1 MGTVQTERRTKRTKY
16 PTRRTIRRS
25 FPLVGLLLY
34 YGTVV
39 LVGSGLIAFVPGFRE
54 ALVAPIAEAASGG
67 MEGLVSKGG
76 AAASA
81 APGASPWTGIAG
93 RGALTVTAMA
103 WALVVILPVAWT
115 LTRTRRLRYDPSL
128 VHTLIVL
135 PLVVAGVVLVVKNS
149 LALAFALA
157 GIVAGVRFRQSLEEP
172 EQAVYVLLS
181 LGIGLAAG
189 VQALDI
195 ALVMSMAFTF
205 IVMTFWRFD
214 IGSISSRG
222 RGAQLTIGDQ
232 SLLNPAVRV
241 QAREIAER
249 EAAQPDGMKSHGML
263 VVKTYDRDAARL
275 AVENV
280 LGRLAS
286 EWRIIEPTTTN
297 GVAHFD
303 ALLCLKKNADPA
315 DLVAELEARWS
326 EEIAAAEY
334 VPLGIGGSAN

>member
-1 MGTVQTERRTKRTKY
+1 MEAEQSQPLAWRTKY

-25 FPLVGLLLY
+25 FPIAGLLLY
-34 YGTVV
+34 YGTLVV
-39 LVGSGLIAFVPGFRE
+39 VASVLIAFVPGFRE
-54 ALVAPIAEAASGG
+54 ALVAPISERMGA
-67 MEGLVSKGG
+67 GLESITSKGG
-76 AAASA
+76 AAAIPPPA
-81 APGASPWTGIAG
+81 TPWGGVFG
-93 RGALTVTAMA
+93 RGALTLTAMA
-103 WALVVILPVAWT
+103 WALFVTLPVAWT

-135 PLVVAGVVLVVKNS
+135 PLVVSGVVLVVKNS

-172 EQAVYVLLS
+172 EEAVYVLLS

-189 VQALDI
+189 VQALDV

-214 IGSISSRG
+214 IGSIYAKG
-222 RGAQLTIGDQ
+222 RGAQLAIGDKR
-232 SLLNPAVRV
+232 LLKPSPRDA
-241 QAREIAER
+241 AREIGER
-249 EAAQPDGMKSHGML
+249 EAAEPDGLKSHGML
-263 VVKTYDRDAARL
+263 VVKSYDRDAARHAL
-275 AVENV
+275 ENV
-280 LGRLAS
+280 LGQLAS
-286 EWRIIEPTTTN
+286 EWRITEPATKN

-303 ALLCLKKNADPA
+303 ALLRLKKNCDPA

-334 VPLGIGGSAN
+334 VPLGIGGAES

>member
-1 MGTVQTERRTKRTKY
+1 MRTKNSDQRAKRTRY
-16 PTRRTIRRS
+16 PATRTIRRT

-34 YGTVV
+34 YGALV
-39 LVGSGLIAFVPGFRE
+39 LVATGLIAFVPGFRD
-54 ALVAPIAEAASGG
+54 ALVAPIAEGTLAGV
-67 MEGLVSKGG
+67 VSKGD
-76 AAASA
+76 AAKIPPPP
-81 APGASPWTGIAG
+81 APWSGMFG
-93 RGALTVTAMA
+93 RGALTLTAMGV
-103 WALVVILPVAWT
+103 ALAMTLPVAWT

-157 GIVAGVRFRQSLEEP
+157 GIVAGVRFRQKLEEP
-172 EQAVYVLLS
+172 EEAVYVLLS

-195 ALVMSMAFTF
+195 ALVMSLAFTI

-214 IGSISSRG
+214 IGAIYAKG
-222 RGAQLTIGDQ
+222 RGAQLAIGDK
-232 SLLNPAVRV
+232 SLLKPAIRDD
-241 QAREIAER
+241 AREIAEH
-249 EAAQPDGMKSHGML
+249 EAAQPDGLKSDGML
-263 VVKTYDRDAARL
+263 VVKTYDREGARL
-275 AVENV
+275 AVESV

-286 EWRIIEPTTTN
+286 EWRIDEPETEN
-297 GVAHFD
+297 GVVHLE
-303 ALLCLKKNADPA
+303 ALLRLKKDAEPA

-334 VPLGIGGSAN
+334 VPLGIGGGSK

>member
-1 MGTVQTERRTKRTKY
+1 M
-16 PTRRTIRRS
+16 
-25 FPLVGLLLY
+25 GLLAY
-34 YGTVV
+34 YGALI
-39 LVGSGLIAFVPGFRE
+39 LVAAGLIALVPGFRE
-54 ALVAPIAEAASGG
+54 ALVAPISE
-67 MEGLVSKGG
+67 G
-76 AAASA
+76 AAASLPVGKGA
-81 APGASPWTGIAG
+81 AAKMPLPASPWTGIAG
-93 RGALTVTAMA
+93 RGALTLTAMA
-103 WALVVILPVAWT
+103 WALAVTLPVVWT

-172 EQAVYVLLS
+172 EEVVYILLS

-205 IVMTFWRFD
+205 VAMTFWRFD
-214 IGSISSRG
+214 IGAIYAMG
-222 RGAQLTIGDQ
+222 RGAQLAVGDK
-232 SLLNPAVRV
+232 SLLEPSVRDD
-241 QAREIAER
+241 AREIAER
-249 EAAQPDGMKSHGML
+249 EAAQPDGLKSHGML
-263 VVKTYDRDAARL
+263 VVKTFDPEGARQ
-275 AVENV
+275 AVESV

-286 EWRIIEPTTTN
+286 EWRIVEPTSTN
-297 GVAHFD
+297 GVPHLD
-303 ALLCLKKNADPA
+303 ALVRLKKNAEPA

-334 VPLGIGGSAN
+334 VPLGIGSAEQ

>member
-1 MGTVQTERRTKRTKY
+1 M
-16 PTRRTIRRS
+16 
-25 FPLVGLLLY
+25 Y
-34 YGTVV
+34 YGALV
-39 LVGSGLIAFVPGFRE
+39 LGAAILIAFVPGFEE
-54 ALVAPIAEAASGG
+54 ALVAPIEDVGG
-67 MEGLVSKGG
+67 GLGGLVSKSDAV
-76 AAASA
+76 AAA
-81 APGASPWTGIAG
+81 APASPWTGIGG
-93 RGALTVTAMA
+93 RGALTLTAMF
-103 WALVVILPVAWT
+103 WALLVTLPVAWT

-149 LALAFALA
+149 LALAFALSA
-157 GIVAGVRFRQSLEEP
+157 IVAGVRFRQSLEEP
-172 EQAVYVLLS
+172 EEAVYVLLS

-214 IGSISSRG
+214 IGAIYSRG
-222 RGAQLTIGDQ
+222 RGAQLAIGDK
-232 SLLNPAVRV
+232 SLLKSVRES
-241 QAREIAER
+241 AREIAES
-249 EAAQPDGMKSHGML
+249 EAAQPDGMKSQGML
-263 VVKTYDRDAARL
+263 VVKTYDREGARQ
-275 AVENV
+275 AVESV

-286 EWRIIEPTTTN
+286 EWRIVEPESSN

-303 ALLCLKKNADPA
+303 ALLRLKKNAEPA

-334 VPLGIGGSAN
+334 VPLGIGGPEK

>member
-1 MGTVQTERRTKRTKY
+1 MTTEKSTRLTRRVRY
-16 PTRRTIRRS
+16 PARRTIRRS
-25 FPLVGLLLY
+25 FPLVGLLVY
-34 YGTVV
+34 YGALI
-39 LVGSGLIAFVPGFRE
+39 LVAGGLIALVPGFRE
-54 ALVAPIAEAASGG
+54 ALVAPISETAAASLPVG
-67 MEGLVSKGG
+67 KG
-76 AAASA
+76 AAAKMA
-81 APGASPWTGIAG
+81 LPASPWTGIAG
-93 RGALTVTAMA
+93 RGALTLTAMA
-103 WALVVILPVAWT
+103 WALAVTLPVAWT

-157 GIVAGVRFRQSLEEP
+157 GIVAGVRFRQTLEEP
-172 EQAVYVLLS
+172 EEVVYILLS

-205 IVMTFWRFD
+205 VAMTFWRFD
-214 IGSISSRG
+214 IGAIYSKG
-222 RGAQLTIGDQ
+222 RGAQLAIGDKR
-232 SLLNPAVRV
+232 LLEPSVRDD
-241 QAREIAER
+241 AREIAER

-263 VVKTYDRDAARL
+263 VIKTFDLEGARE
-275 AVENV
+275 AVESV

-286 EWRIIEPTTTN
+286 EWRIVEPNGTN
-297 GVAHFD
+297 GVPHLD
-303 ALLCLKKNADPA
+303 ALLRLKKNAEPA

-334 VPLGIGGSAN
+334 VPLGIGSAEQ